1 VGDLLT
7 ETAAAQ
13 RLGVSKATLSRE
25 RLAGR
30 IHPIRMGRRI
40 IRYTDAILDEYRNR
54 CPDNLDELLAMASE
68 CRTPLRRESGVYLLY
83 LRDEVVYVGQTGN
96 FISRLASH
104 MFRKD
109 FDAFSFLPAEADRV
123 ATLEARLIDRL
134 HPRLNVALNV
144 DNFTRRRTR

>member
-1 VGDLLT
+1 MSELLT
-7 ETAAAQ
+7 ETVAAQ

-25 RLAGR
+25 RLAGK
-30 IHPIRMGRRI
+30 IHPIRMGQRI
-40 IRYTDAILDEYRNR
+40 IRYTDAILTEYRNR
-54 CPDNLDELLAMASE
+54 CPDNLDELLATASM
-68 CRTPLRRESGVYLLY
+68 CRTPLRRESGIYLLY

-109 FDAFSFLPAEADRV
+109 FDAYAFLSAEPDRV

-134 HPRLNVALNV
+134 RPRLNIALNTEA
-144 DNFTRRRTR
+144 FTKRRTR